1 TTSPNAGAKMTI
13 ANGDDSFTYYGP
25 NTTWGS
31 GLYTGAGESTVSAG
45 NAQVIS
51 TNGNLHLDAG
61 TGQNVVIGMYTASN
75 TFINHLGGSVGIGNM
90 TPSAKLDVTGGA
102 VQIGTNSY
110 EIGAVDGGL
119 SIGNT
124 SANYNPT
131 TANWASGGGTTMLIS
146 GQDYSSIGF
155 HDSGSRVDYIR
166 AGAGVMQLGYN
177 AGWGAATIQ
186 LPSLAGGGNRL
197 VRAANNGDLSA
208 ISTLVGTGLG
218 DNLGNHTATTTLDM
232 GNQSVTNVSHVQT
245 QGSDAYDKIR
255 LWNSSD
261 YSIGMRSGMSLG
273 YLNDY
278 AMTFTMNN
286 DADRGWVFRD
296 AADGTNDG
304 AMSLTTVGDMYLKG
318 HLLHNGNIRRTAHNN
333 GFLEGSYNNVGGN
346 SSYTNP
352 IYTIGSNYNPNP
364 TSLSNMYGIG
374 YAHGNLWGS
383 SGDRPTGWGQYVAA
397 DGDARI
403 ILEAS
408 GGHIWA
414 SGTVRANGG
423 YKVDGL
429 TVIDDGGGW
438 HRSYG
443 NTGWY
448 NGTHGGGWYMTDNTW
463 IRSYNNKAVYTGS
476 GEIRS
481 DNSMR
486 APIFIDQNDGNYWLD
501 PNAGLSLNAKGD
513 LRIGQGSTTDDDWI
527 YFDQNNSQWFG
538 WQNSWGDFRISEDL
552 NMGDRSLWDVNNLQV
567 NTIYDNEDTRVEIT
581 DDLRI
586 DYAGSS
592 TDVYFDGHNGHPAIR
607 PGYAGWGY
615 LGKFNNWWLEQWAW
629 REYRNG
635 EYYFSDRRVKQNI
648 RSLDSKTSLE
658 KVMAL
663 NGKIYDFNPETHPFV
678 TEDARDYEI
687 TNNLGFI
694 AQELKE
700 VIPEMVVLDE
710 NTGLYQVMNSEQLFP
725 VMIEAMKEQQKQ
737 IEALKG
743 GGSNEEVES
752 LRNEVQELRGLI
764 NKLMEAN

>member
-1 TTSPNAGAKMTI
+1 
-13 ANGDDSFTYYGP
+13 
-25 NTTWGS
+25 
-31 GLYTGAGESTVSAG
+31 
-45 NAQVIS
+45 
-51 TNGNLHLDAG
+51 
-61 TGQNVVIGMYTASN
+61 
-75 TFINHLGGSVGIGNM
+75 
-90 TPSAKLDVTGGA
+90 
-102 VQIGTNSY
+102 
-110 EIGAVDGGL
+110 
-119 SIGNT
+119 
-124 SANYNPT
+124 
-131 TANWASGGGTTMLIS
+131 
-146 GQDYSSIGF
+146 
-155 HDSGSRVDYIR
+155 
-166 AGAGVMQLGYN
+166 
-177 AGWGAATIQ
+177 
-186 LPSLAGGGNRL
+186 
-197 VRAANNGDLSA
+197 
-208 ISTLVGTGLG
+208 
-218 DNLGNHTATTTLDM
+218 M

-318 HLLHNGNIRRTAHNN
+318 HLLHNANIRRTAHNN

-374 YAHGNLWGS
+374 YSHGNFWGS

-403 ILEAS
+403 ILDAS
-408 GGHIWA
+408 GGHVWA

-448 NGTHGGGWYMTDNTW
+448 NGTHGGGWYMQDNTW
-463 IRSYNNKAVYTGS
+463 VRVYNNKSVYSGS

-481 DNSMR
+481 DNLMR
-486 APIFIDQNDGNYWLD
+486 APIFYDQNDGNYWLD

-527 YFDQNNSQWFG
+527 YFDQNNSQYFG

-552 NMGDRSLWDVNNLQV
+552 NMSDRSLWDVNSLQV
-567 NTIYDNEDTRVEIT
+567 NTIYDNEDTRVDIL
-581 DDLRI
+581 DDVRI
-586 DYAGSS
+586 DVASNWNDIYFGAYGGRVEMRAGSS
-592 TDVYFDGHNGHPAIR
+592 NHGIIGHAGNYWYSVYKRYDQR
-607 PGYAGWGY
+607 
-615 LGKFNNWWLEQWAW
+615 LSEV
-629 REYRNG
+629 
-635 EYYFSDRRVKQNI
+635 YFSDARVKKNI
-648 RSLDSKTSLE
+648 REIEQASSLD
-658 KVMAL
+658 KVMRL
-663 NGKIYDFNPETHPFV
+663 DGKIFDLAENHPYMKGVKIENELDRATSTNVMGFLAQDLQRVLPE
-678 TEDARDYEI
+678 
-687 TNNLGFI
+687 L
-694 AQELKE
+694 
-700 VIPEMVVLDE
+700 VVEDE
-710 NTGLYQVMNSEQLFP
+710 NTGYLMVVDTEQMLP
-725 VMIEAMKEQQKQ
+725 VIIEAMKEQQSQ
-737 IEALKG
+737 IEALKSG
-743 GGSNEEVES
+743 NSNSANDDDLKAE
-752 LRNEVQELRGLI
+752 NAELRSLI
-764 NKLMEAN
+764 EQMQKRLEALESKK